1 MRQRI
6 NASCLLNT
14 ETPARRRKH
23 DRDHFL
29 HSPAIASTAAALTF
43 GHNIFDG
50 RQRTQSRPTATEDI
64 LFRRP
69 TEVKR
74 KLTRWEKITVISANL
89 CAIAMM
95 AYFPAEFLAQSE
107 HVVWPRYV
115 VLAVYLLSTEYLVT
129 YSLWH
134 WRTRYAGNRPFAWA
148 AFFPL
153 SAFALPALFYYAHHI
168 RPDIRQEGAY
178 APSAPKHEP
187 PLPLPPKYEVV
198 KSLSFVGGWILV
210 YWAIFATTVTGLTY
224 AIALPMFADCI
235 RANVAKE
242 FSKKIGDALVSTV
255 HVWASSITLL
265 CLACGAAVIGSVLLY
280 ASQRMKWRLATEGTP
295 SLAEK
300 VQLQAVASRE
310 SRQRFLFRLEQ
321 YFRKP
326 AWFVGKVVA
335 GCLILLVSLGVLF
348 WLTMKLSNESAANT
362 SSSDTSV
369 AGKEKSVVVAFGDL
383 ASGSILTTNNLA
395 KKSFSFTNWTTYVVE
410 PDQHRWLLGLPIN
423 RSVKHGQ
430 PIYWPDVL
438 PPTNSA
444 VRLSK

>member
-1 MRQRI
+1 M
-6 NASCLLNT
+6 
-14 ETPARRRKH
+14 
-23 DRDHFL
+23 
-29 HSPAIASTAAALTF
+29 
-43 GHNIFDG
+43 
-50 RQRTQSRPTATEDI
+50 
-64 LFRRP
+64 
-69 TEVKR
+69 KR
-74 KLTRWEKITVISANL
+74 KMTRWEKITVISANL
-89 CAIAMM
+89 CGIAML

-153 SAFALPALFYYAHHI
+153 SAFALPALFYYAYHI
-168 RPDIRQEGAY
+168 RPDIRQKGAY

-210 YWAIFATTVTGLTY
+210 YWAIFATTVTGLIY

-242 FSKKIGDALVSTV
+242 FSQKIGDALVSTV
-255 HVWASSITLL
+255 HVWASSIALL
-265 CLACGAAVIGSVLLY
+265 CLACGTAVIGSVLLY

-300 VQLQAVASRE
+300 VQLQAVASKE

-348 WLTMKLSNESAANT
+348 WLTIKLSNESAANT

-369 AGKEKSVVVAFGDL
+369 ASKEKSIVVAFGDL
-383 ASGSILTTNNLA
+383 ASGSILMKNNMAKTSLLLTNCPPNFIEA
-395 KKSFSFTNWTTYVVE
+395 
-410 PDQHRWLLGLPIN
+410 DQYTFILGRPIN
-423 RSVKHGQ
+423 KAIKHGHS
-430 PIYWPDVL
+430 ICWPDVL

-444 VRLSK
+444 EGLSK

>member
-1 MRQRI
+1 M
-6 NASCLLNT
+6 
-14 ETPARRRKH
+14 
-23 DRDHFL
+23 
-29 HSPAIASTAAALTF
+29 
-43 GHNIFDG
+43 
-50 RQRTQSRPTATEDI
+50 
-64 LFRRP
+64 
-69 TEVKR
+69 KR
-74 KLTRWEKITVISANL
+74 KMTRWEKITVISANL
-89 CAIAMM
+89 CGIAML

-168 RPDIRQEGAY
+168 RPDMRQEGAY
-178 APSAPKHEP
+178 APSAPKQEP

-210 YWAIFATTVTGLTY
+210 YWAIVVSTVSGICY
-224 AIALPMFADCI
+224 AVILSFLAPCI
-235 RANVAKE
+235 QSNVPKE
-242 FSKKIGDALVSTV
+242 FSQKIADGLIMGV
-255 HVWASSITLL
+255 HVWTSMIAMLYLT
-265 CLACGAAVIGSVLLY
+265 CAVAVIGAVLLY
-280 ASQRMKWRLATEGTP
+280 ASQRMKWRLATEGAPGLDERIELHNT
-295 SLAEK
+295 
-300 VQLQAVASRE
+300 ASSGSKR
-310 SRQRFLFRLEQ
+310 RFLFRLEQ

-326 AWFVGKVVA
+326 AWFIGKLVA
-335 GCLILLVSLGVLF
+335 GCLIILVSFGVLL
-348 WLTMKLSNESAANT
+348 WLAVKFSNESAANT

-369 AGKEKSVVVAFGDL
+369 AGEEKSVVVAFGDL

-395 KKSFSFTNWTTYVVE
+395 KKSFSFTNWTTDVIE

-423 RSVKHGQ
+423 RPIKHGQ

-444 VRLSK
+444 ARLSK